1 MSPQVSPLGE
11 HQKFRRTVGPF
22 LLSSGCRLVSAWE
35 ALGLQSW
42 ELAYWIRF
50 LNPAAYVVLVWISYR
65 LVRKVYP
72 DRIFLWLGVPA
83 LLAVF
88 PQDVYFGINR
98 EVLSAPMTAVA
109 LLLMVKAVDEK
120 ESKSWLLLASVLVG
134 LTFLVDVSNC
144 VLYGAFALT
153 LWSWARQSSAKPR
166 SKARVVVGTGF
177 VSYCFPLHGCSAI
190 TW

>member
-1 MSPQVSPLGE
+1 
-11 HQKFRRTVGPF
+11 
-22 LLSSGCRLVSAWE
+22 
-35 ALGLQSW
+35 
-42 ELAYWIRF
+42 
-50 LNPAAYVVLVWISYR
+50 
-65 LVRKVYP
+65 
-72 DRIFLWLGVPA
+72 
-83 LLAVF
+83 
-88 PQDVYFGINR
+88 
-98 EVLSAPMTAVA
+98 MTAVA

-177 VSYCFPLHGCSAI
+177 VSLLLPASWMLRNYLVMGDLTGSRAKIAILGWTMKPRGCFSTIHSSPCTGPRIFLAI
-190 TW
+190 